1 MDYSGRVNSKKGAG
15 GVADVHETNVHTR
28 LRVQELLSAQVL
40 DLENDPY
47 VFRNHLGM
55 LECRLCLTT
64 HVGEASYISHLGGR
78 KHRMGLERRQELENR
93 GSKTGAPSAT
103 GVSISAAKRRWEK
116 IGRPAY
122 HVTKVRHPGTLQL
135 GLLVQVEL
143 PKMAV
148 AEPFFR
154 FLLYYELSS
163 KNQNVSAS
171 FFDKNKGDPA
181 DFQYLVISGE
191 PYENVAFAVPKGE
204 IDRPEDPAAES
215 ESYWWHWD
223 DDKKEFFMQFFYK
236 REAGEREEG
245 EKED

>member
-15 GVADVHETNVHTR
+15 GVAGAQETQVHTR
-28 LRVQELLSAQVL
+28 KRVQELLSAHVV

-47 VFRNHLGM
+47 VIRNQLGM

-64 HVGEASYISHLGGR
+64 HVSEASYISHLGGR

-93 GSKTGAPSAT
+93 GARTTVPSAL
-103 GVSISAAKRRWEK
+103 GVSISAPKRAWDK

-122 HVTKVRHPGTLQL
+122 HVTKVRHPESLQM
-135 GLLVQVEL
+135 GVLVQVEL
-143 PKMAV
+143 PKMTV
-148 AEPFFR
+148 KEPFFR
-154 FLLYYELSS
+154 FLLYYELSA
-163 KNQNVSAS
+163 KNQNVGAS
-171 FFDKNKGDPA
+171 FFDKNGGDAA

-204 IDRPEDPAAES
+204 IDRPEDPSASS

-236 REAGEREEG
+236 PDEEEESKG
-245 EKED
+245 EKR